1 MHPNHNPTF
10 IRGTAMTTP
19 IVATATHVCQ
29 KCNKEKP
36 LTKEF
41 WYPRINRGKQTWSY
55 HACRECQNVN
65 KREKCREYATQRR
78 STNEGRAALRKAVRK
93 WKLRNPDKV
102 NADHRTYNQRK
113 AAKEGRVYIP
123 KIKRPELAALK
134 QKIRNAR
141 IAFRQFIAD
150 SSDEEVKC
158 WYAATGKP
166 WLNPRLTNADKDKV
180 RHQFDNEYH
189 IKRRL
194 YYRDRKT
201 QRRFSIKASN
211 DGTLSPQIIK
221 QATHCLYCGAA
232 FGPTC
237 KPTLDHLIP
246 IKKGGSHSAANVVV
260 CCLTCNSRKGS
271 LDYLDWIESI
281 REPYRKKAVAAW
293 RKLRGAPPQ
302 QQALIG

>member
-1 MHPNHNPTF
+1 
-10 IRGTAMTTP
+10 MTVSDSS
-19 IVATATHVCQ
+19 IATHICP
-29 KCNKEKP
+29 KCGEQKP

-41 WYPRINRGKQTWSY
+41 WLTAMTRSGKQLWKY
-55 HACRECQNVN
+55 YACRKCVN
-65 KREKCREYATQRR
+65 IAKRESGREYVAQRR
-78 STNEGRAALRKAVRK
+78 GTDEGRAAMKQARKK
-93 WKLRNPDKV
+93 WKMSNPDKV
-102 NADHRTYNQRK
+102 NASHRRTTQLRAEREGMEYVPMAVRQALAYPRQK
-113 AAKEGRVYIP
+113 A
-123 KIKRPELAALK
+123 
-134 QKIRNAR
+134 RNAL
-141 IAFRQFIAD
+141 IAFRQFIKD

-158 WYAATGKP
+158 WYSATEKP
-166 WLNPRLTNADKDKV
+166 WLNPRLTNAEKDKV

-201 QRRFSIKASN
+201 QRRFSIKAAN

-232 FGPTC
+232 FSLTC
-237 KPTLDHLIP
+237 KATLDHLIP

-271 LDYLDWIESI
+271 RDYLDWIETLS
-281 REPYRKKAVAAW
+281 EPHRTKAVRAW
-293 RKLRGAPPQ
+293 RKLRGAHPQ